1 MCLCILYNTVSAG
14 RASLPRD
21 VDAPSYRA
29 RLPDPVAR
37 RVGQIPSAVGSVIR
51 MTVPLGSFSST
62 SNAPPDVSTVQ

>member
-1 MCLCILYNTVSAG
+1 MCLRILYNTVSAG

-29 RLPDPVAR
+29 RLPDPG

-62 SNAPPDVSTVQ
+62 SNVPPDVSTVQ